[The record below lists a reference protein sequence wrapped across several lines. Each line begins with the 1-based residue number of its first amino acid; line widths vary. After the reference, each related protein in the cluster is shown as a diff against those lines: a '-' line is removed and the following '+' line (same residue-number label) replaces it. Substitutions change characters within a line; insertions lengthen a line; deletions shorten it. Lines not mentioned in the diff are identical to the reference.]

1 MIAMTGTD
9 GAGLRN
15 LAWRFPVYHKE
26 QIMLRSKASR
36 LFSLVVLCGA
46 FVFSQSVSIR
56 GQAAKF
62 SSLYTDLKT
71 ECKAAVKLKKG
82 ENPEGQDMPLKCKGY
97 GRYEVRIDYSATS
110 SSLRVQPLGDK
121 SEQSISLGM
130 QPLDYD
136 QKRKIEW
143 RLANGKP
150 FAVIYRIVKS
160 KSDQPEETW
169 SPANMG
175 GEFLV
180 IKGLKGHERI
190 DLELDATT
198 PNANIKAREMADS
211 AYAQK
216 R

>member
-1 MIAMTGTD
+1 
-9 GAGLRN
+9 
-15 LAWRFPVYHKE
+15 
-26 QIMLRSKASR
+26 MLRSKAPR
-36 LFSLVVLCGA
+36 LFSLAVLCGGL
-46 FVFSQSVSIR
+46 VFSQPVSIH

-82 ENPEGQDMPLKCKGY
+82 EALQGDDMPLRCKGY
-97 GRYEVRIDYSATS
+97 GGYEIRIDYSAAS
-110 SSLRVQPLGDK
+110 SNLRIQPLGDK
-121 SEQSISLGM
+121 SDRAISLGM

-150 FAVIYRIVKS
+150 FAVIYRVVKS
-160 KSDQPEETW
+160 KTEQPEEMW
-169 SPANMG
+169 RSENRA

-180 IKGLKGHERI
+180 IKGLKGYEQI

-198 PNANIKAREMADS
+198 PNANVKAREMADS
-211 AYAQK
+211 AYAQ
-216 R
+216 RH